1 LIAGSGEKQS
11 FPTFRTSFRAF
22 ARRQI
27 WNIAQL
33 NPICSP
39 AFIIKR
45 EATNKMSI
53 SDCESD
59 PAVKPKRTRV
69 PDLKIALA
77 VRPKIAW
84 NMLDCGNTRGYE
96 LIAAKELD
104 SFLDGR
110 SRKITVDSIR
120 QYIARRLAATDNS
133 KNVQRRRGRPRK
145 APNDTGAHAS

>member
-1 LIAGSGEKQS
+1 
-11 FPTFRTSFRAF
+11 
-22 ARRQI
+22 
-27 WNIAQL
+27 
-33 NPICSP
+33 
-39 AFIIKR
+39 
-45 EATNKMSI
+45 MSI

-120 QYIARRLAATDNS
+120 RYIARRLASTDNS
-133 KNVQRRRGRPRK
+133 TNVEGRRRGRPRK
-145 APNDTGAHAS
+145 ARITQEHAS